1 MMLGPAAAPMRRIL
15 TDGRDVSIGGHIA
28 SMREAEGEPLGRPG
42 PVDPDD
48 MRGAKCSGELRDS
61 TADPARYADDH
72 DVLAFRSA
80 A

>member
-1 MMLGPAAAPMRRIL
+1 
-15 TDGRDVSIGGHIA
+15 
-28 SMREAEGEPLGRPG
+28 MREAAGEPLGRPA
-42 PVDPDD
+42 PVDADD

>member
-1 MMLGPAAAPMRRIL
+1 
-15 TDGRDVSIGGHIA
+15 
-28 SMREAEGEPLGRPG
+28 MREAAGEPVGSSAV
-42 PVDPDD
+42 VDADD